1 MMRRWK
7 SCKIGSCTDYLLQ
20 ISMDPHF
27 QMFLVKLLSLFQKIH
42 FKHTQIQLVL
52 SKVYL
57 SSLLFWLIATFI
69 LSQDQM
75 RMIQKKRKLLKFP
88 DFMRWYMIRRL
99 LECLLE
105 EFPALI
111 MLTLRHTWLKNGLSF
126 RLTVLTVNFIF
137 SYLSHLVVGGGF
149 FTMKH

>member
-1 MMRRWK
+1 
-7 SCKIGSCTDYLLQ
+7 
-20 ISMDPHF
+20 
-27 QMFLVKLLSLFQKIH
+27 
-42 FKHTQIQLVL
+42 
-52 SKVYL
+52 
-57 SSLLFWLIATFI
+57 
-69 LSQDQM
+69 
-75 RMIQKKRKLLKFP
+75 
-88 DFMRWYMIRRL
+88 